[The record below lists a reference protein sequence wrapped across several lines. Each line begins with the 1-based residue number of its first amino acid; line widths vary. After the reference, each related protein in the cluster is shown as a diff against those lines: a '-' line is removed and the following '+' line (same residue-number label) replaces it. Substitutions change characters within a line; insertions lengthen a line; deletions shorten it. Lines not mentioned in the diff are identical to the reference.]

1 MTSDADD
8 SSASFEL
15 SSLDVGVAEITVGV
29 VGVGDGVVAV
39 VGVGDGVVA
48 VAGVGDGVVAV
59 VSVGDGV
66 VAVEGVGDGV
76 VVGVGFGD
84 GVGSVRVDA
93 SDNCSW
99 DDSETSCE
107 DSALDWDDPSRHLI
121 AESVLSAR

>member
-1 MTSDADD
+1 MTYSACEIVSLEATVASDADD

-15 SSLDVGVAEITVGV
+15 SSLDDGVAEITVGV

-39 VGVGDGVVA
+39 VGV
-48 VAGVGDGVVAV
+48 
-59 VSVGDGV
+59 
-66 VAVEGVGDGV
+66 
-76 VVGVGFGD
+76 GD